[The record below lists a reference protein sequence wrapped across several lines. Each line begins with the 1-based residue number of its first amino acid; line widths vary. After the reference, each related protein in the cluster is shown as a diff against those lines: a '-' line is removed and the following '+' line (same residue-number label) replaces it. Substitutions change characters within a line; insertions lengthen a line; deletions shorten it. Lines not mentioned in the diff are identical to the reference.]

1 MGKLS
6 PESERIARNWL
17 CAPQGCGEAAA
28 VQRAAE
34 ILLGEAALRHAVGIL
49 LAEAEA
55 EVERLI
61 AELEA
66 ARQDRMRGNCRMMA
80 EDCECG
86 LCVRER
92 EIERLQAVVDKLW
105 QPMDTAPKDGTEIL
119 LLVERRAGIS
129 GKMLVGHWMPGGHC
143 IEGHPPI
150 DEGWYFWS
158 GSMFDKA
165 SRPLRWMPLPEA
177 AGRK

>member
-92 EIERLQAVVDKLW
+92 EIERLQA
-105 QPMDTAPKDGTEIL
+105 A
-119 LLVERRAGIS
+119 EREENC
-129 GKMLVGHWMPGGHC
+129 K
-143 IEGHPPI
+143 
-150 DEGWYFWS
+150 
-158 GSMFDKA
+158 
-165 SRPLRWMPLPEA
+165 
-177 AGRK
+177 